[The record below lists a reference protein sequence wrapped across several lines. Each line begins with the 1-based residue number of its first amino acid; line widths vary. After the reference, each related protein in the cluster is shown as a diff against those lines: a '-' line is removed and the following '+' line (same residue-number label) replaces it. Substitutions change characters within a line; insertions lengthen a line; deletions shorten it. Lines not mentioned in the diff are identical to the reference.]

1 MVKILISS
9 LIIVFY
15 STVTFALDG
24 EFKINK
30 RYASIY
36 DSNDNLVINLKKG
49 DSVCICDKPNHSDT
63 QFSTWY
69 SVCDINDK
77 VIGSIYNDTIGPKI
91 SRTCSA
97 SFVQKNNN
105 IYKELI
111 NINNETSIMN
121 KNKKYDKFL
130 KKFNNISSSQFKK
143 TYVDKLFFSK
153 SIYQLTEYG
162 EESFNQH
169 ALATFFSKNGDY
181 FEFFVKKNK
190 NDLVEFGAFEGK
202 WYELYKD
209 TIKVDIR
216 NGFYKYPNNDSV
228 VKETFSWGYL
238 LKIYK
243 KDKNILFSTSN
254 DDFDYDGAE
263 LVTNSLKYT
272 DISLQ
277 LVSLNNLLNFVKKY
291 STSKDSTFIISD
303 VSNKFTIDNDE
314 KVLALKNENVI
325 VNNNIEVNEDTI
337 KPKIIV
343 DNLFESNSSL
353 IAIVEGSIS
362 DQSEIAVLTMNG
374 YEIALNN
381 NNFSKEFF
389 VKPKGQEIEIVAID
403 IHGNKSSKIISLKRQ
418 KETIQQ
424 VKFDF
429 LNPTKIQNKLNNNKA
444 ALIIG
449 VESYENTF
457 TALYAENDALY
468 FNDYAN
474 TSLGVPKENIK
485 LLVNN
490 DAERNDT
497 LKVISKWLPT
507 VVKEDQTELF
517 VYFSG
522 HGLAS
527 EDGKDLYL
535 LPTDGDPDLLELTA
549 LMRNQ
554 LFDQISSLNPKSVTV
569 FLDTCYSGATRSD
582 ELLVASRPIF
592 IEAEEQEVPTNFTI
606 FSASAGKETAKV
618 LKEAEHGLFSY
629 FMMKGLEG
637 EADSNNDRTITNG
650 ELHAFIN
657 KNVSRQANQT
667 PQLNGNPEQVLVT
680 W

>member
-254 DDFDYDGAE
+254 DDFDYEGAE

-291 STSKDSTFIISD
+291 SNSKDSTFIISD